1 MNVVSIVLTRNWNC
15 CERCDVGVVEVVAG
29 VVGVVKVVAGV
40 VEVVAG
46 VVEVV
51 AGGVEVVAG
60 VVEVVVGPGF
70 MSLFMFE
77 VLYI

>member
-1 MNVVSIVLTRNWNC
+1 MNKLCKDDKILLTFEFSLNVVSIVLTRNWNC
-15 CERCDVGVVEVVAG
+15 CERCDVGVVEVIAG
-29 VVGVVKVVAGV
+29 VV
-40 VEVVAG
+40 
-46 VVEVV
+46 
-51 AGGVEVVAG
+51 G